1 MKIDTRSFT
10 HAGSSADANGVYKAR
25 FANGV
30 DTRAKV
36 MEKVF
41 GYSNVTFV
49 ELPMPMTKLEAIAY
63 LLETKPEGVNLA
75 SLEAKRIY
83 INNQTAKING
93 TVVGRKRG
101 RPVGSGKKKVVSTVV
116 TSEPT
121 EVVIPTPESLVNKII
136 ATARG
141 NSIRAK
147 AARVAAAKK

>member
-1 MKIDTRSFT
+1 MKIDTRTFT
-10 HAGSSADANGVYKAR
+10 HAGSSADASGVFKAR
-25 FANGV
+25 FANGLS
-30 DTRAKV
+30 TRPKV

-49 ELPMPMTKLEAIAY
+49 ELPNEMTKLEAIAY

-75 SLEAKRIY
+75 SLEAKRTY
-83 INNQTAKING
+83 INNQIAKIDG

-101 RPVGSGKKKVVSTVV
+101 RPVGSGKKNKVTVESKTPTVV
-116 TSEPT
+116 
-121 EVVIPTPESLVNKII
+121 VVPSPDSIVSQIV
-136 ATARG
+136 ASARG